1 MSSNVIEC
9 SCRKGD
15 DDECLLI
22 GDEKQFYQQMAKLSA
37 LRNTGMS
44 SGHQPKFHRWSSV
57 LLGEEAA
64 HRCALKL
71 GGRAVYTC
79 VSDGC

>member
-22 GDEKQFYQQMAKLSA
+22 GDEKQFYQRMAKLSA
-37 LRNTGMS
+37 LRNAGMP
-44 SGHQPKFHRWSSV
+44 SGHQPKFRDVQQVAESSPPTM
-57 LLGEEAA
+57 EF
-64 HRCALKL
+64 
-71 GGRAVYTC
+71 C
-79 VSDGC
+79 VAG